1 MAFSFFPD
9 EFQESLFGDAELKR
23 LVSGNLTVNR
33 AVLAAVAK
41 KGDLDKAEVQE
52 LVLKVLQ
59 TYREKFEA
67 AREEGAGKAEAM
79 AEATNGKALLVQRV
93 KQAVR
98 YQAGQR
104 IKEQYR
110 GERYVWLPSSAE
122 VPDPLHQ
129 LNYGK
134 TFTLGVGDANG
145 DDPGDRW
152 GCKCGMRVLT
162 EDEEPALFGEDE

>member
-9 EFQESLFGDAELKR
+9 EYQESLFSDAEVER
-23 LVSGNLTVNR
+23 LVSGSLTVNK
-33 AVLAAVAK
+33 AVLSAIAK
-41 KGDLDKAEVQE
+41 KGNIAKADVQE
-52 LVLKVLQ
+52 VVLKVLK
-59 TYREKFEA
+59 TYREKYA
-67 AREEGAGKAEAM
+67 AAIDSGSGKRAAF
-79 AEATNGKALLVQRV
+79 AEATNEKALLIQRV

-98 YQAGQR
+98 YQAQQK
-104 IKEQYR
+104 IKEVYV

-145 DDPGDRW
+145 EDPGDRY
-152 GCKCGMRVLT
+152 GCQCGMRVLT
-162 EDEEPALFGEDE
+162 ADEEPEMFDE

>member
-9 EFQESLFGDAELKR
+9 EFQESLFSDAELKR

-52 LVLKVLQ
+52 LVLKVLKI
-59 TYREKFEA
+59 YREKFEA
-67 AREEGAGKAEAM
+67 GATK

-134 TFTLGVGDANG
+134 TFILGEGDANG

-152 GCKCGMRVLT
+152 GCQCGMRVLT
-162 EDEEPALFGEDE
+162 EDEEPEIFA